1 MKEAQISNSLKDQIS
16 NRRNLEM
23 NSQNDEIL
31 KRRLAEIEDV
41 LAAQKIHNYNC
52 KKCHKNYPKAVLN
65 KCVNNY
71 KH

>member
-41 LAAQKIHNYNC
+41 LAAQKILLAQA
-52 KKCHKNYPKAVLN
+52 AVFSLQQLA
-65 KCVNNY
+65 
-71 KH
+71 